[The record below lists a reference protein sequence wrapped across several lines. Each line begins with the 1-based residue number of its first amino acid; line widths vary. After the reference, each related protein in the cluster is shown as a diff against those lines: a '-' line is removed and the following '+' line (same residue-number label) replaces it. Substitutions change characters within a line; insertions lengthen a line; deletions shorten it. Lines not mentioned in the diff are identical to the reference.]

1 MYTIS
6 DTMHVS
12 APMERC
18 FLLSTSIELV
28 RETLGMRPVSGRT
41 AGLLGPQD
49 HITWYGWKLGLPQL
63 HESSITAYDRPHFFQ
78 DTMERG
84 KFKRFQHDHHLAEI
98 GAHTVLSD
106 KIRFSLPLGLVGDA
120 VAKHLIVP
128 YLARLLRRRLVLLKR
143 VAESQEWRKYL
154 PEQTAVELQAQGSSA
169 KM

>member
-41 AGLLGPQD
+41 AGLIGPQER
-49 HITWYGWKLGLPQL
+49 ITWYGWKFGLPQL
-63 HESSITAYDRPHFFQ
+63 HESLITAYERPHFFQ

-98 GAHTVLSD
+98 GGHTVLSD
-106 KIRFSLPLGLVGDA
+106 KIRFSLPMGWAGNA
-120 VAKHLIVP
+120 VAKHLMVP

-143 VAESQEWRKYL
+143 VAESDEWRKYL
-154 PEQTAVELQAQGSSA
+154 PEQATSQPLVQGRSA
-169 KM
+169 TV